1 VGLARNL
8 KLCVLAEGVENG
20 EQLKTL
26 RQLGCDQCQ
35 GYLFS
40 RPLSAMRLAHWL
52 RSDHQSVG

>member
-1 VGLARNL
+1 M
-8 KLCVLAEGVENG
+8 VETG
-20 EQLKTL
+20 EQLQAL

-40 RPLSAMRLAHWL
+40 RPLSAVQLAHWL